1 MEKPALVAVDDD
13 PGVLAA
19 VARDL
24 RREYG
29 RDYRILQASSGQEAL
44 AALAELKLR
53 GEPVALLLVDQRM
66 PGMTGVEMLAKAV
79 GLFPDARR
87 VLLTAY
93 ADTQAAIR
101 AINEVKL
108 DHYLLKPWDP
118 PEEKLFPVISDL
130 LDGWRSSFTPPF
142 EGVRVLGHRLS
153 PESHRVR
160 DYLTRNLIPYRF
172 LDVER
177 SEEARKLV
185 EATGEPKLPLVV
197 FPDGGPPL
205 SCPAGPELAERLGFQ
220 ARPGRPFYDLVIVGA
235 GPAGLAAAVYGASEG
250 LKTLVVEA
258 EAPGGQAGTSSRI
271 ENYLGFHAGLT
282 GGELARRAVAQAIRF
297 GAEILHPVR
306 AVGLRREDPYRIVTL
321 SGGAEVSCHAVVV
334 ATGVAYRRLDVP
346 GAERLENAGI
356 YYGAAIS
363 EAIECGDR
371 DVFVVGGGNSAGQAA
386 MYLAP
391 HARSTTI
398 LARSPLAKT
407 MSRYLIDQ
415 IAATER
421 IRVLSGVTVSEVMG
435 ASSLE
440 AIRVR
445 RQEAGEEEVFP
456 ASSLFIFIGAHPHT
470 EWLRDVVERD
480 AQGFIVSGTDAR
492 TAAPVAAARWL
503 ETSVPGVFVA
513 GDVRH
518 GSVKRIA
525 SAVGEGSMAVQFVH
539 QYLAEL

>member
-1 MEKPALVAVDDD
+1 MQMPALVAVDDD
-13 PGVLAA
+13 PGVLSA

-29 RDYRILQASSGQEAL
+29 RRYRILEASSGDEAL
-44 AALAELKLR
+44 GLLGELKLR

-66 PGMTGVEMLAKAV
+66 PGMTGVELLAKAIEMH
-79 GLFPDARR
+79 PDARR

-93 ADTQAAIR
+93 ADTQVAIR
-101 AINEVKL
+101 AINEVRL
-108 DHYLLKPWDP
+108 HHYLLKPWDP

-130 LDGWRSSFTPPF
+130 LDDWQASFTPPF
-142 EGVRVLGHRLS
+142 EGVRVVGHRLS
-153 PESHRVR
+153 AVSHGVR

-172 LDVER
+172 LDVEGND
-177 SEEARKLV
+177 EARRIH
-185 EATGEPKLPLVV
+185 EAAGSPPLPLVV

-205 SCPAGPELAERLGFQ
+205 SRPGGPELAGRLGFR
-220 ARPGRPFYDLVIVGA
+220 AKPGRPFYDLVIVGA

-258 EAPGGQAGTSSRI
+258 EAPGGQAGQSSRI

-282 GGELARRAVAQAIRF
+282 GGELARRAVAQATRF

-306 AVGLRREDPYRIVTL
+306 TTALRREDPYRIVTL
-321 SGGAEVSCHAVVV
+321 SDGAEVSCHAIVI
-334 ATGVAYRRLDVP
+334 ATGVAYNKLDVP
-346 GAERLENAGI
+346 GAERLENAGV
-356 YYGAAIS
+356 YYGAAVS
-363 EAIECGDR
+363 DGPEWVDR
-371 DVFVVGGGNSAGQAA
+371 DVFVMGGGNSAGQAA
-386 MYLAP
+386 IYLAR

-398 LARSPLAKT
+398 LARSRLEKS

-421 IRVLSGVTVSEVMG
+421 IRVLAGVTVSEVLG
-435 ASSLE
+435 SSSLE
-440 AIRVR
+440 AIRVLG
-445 RQEAGEEEVFP
+445 QEGGNGQVLP
-456 ASSLFIFIGAHPHT
+456 ASGLFIFIGAHPHT
-470 EWLRDVVERD
+470 DWLGELVARDSH
-480 AQGFIVSGTDAR
+480 GFILSGAEVHG
-492 TAAPVAAARWL
+492 AAPAAARWL

-539 QYLAEL
+539 QYLADL

>member
-1 MEKPALVAVDDD
+1 MQKPALVAVDDD
-13 PGVLAA
+13 LGVLSA

-29 RDYRILQASSGQEAL
+29 RSYRILQASSGDEAL
-44 AALAELKLR
+44 DLLRELKVQ

-66 PGMTGVEMLAKAV
+66 PGMTGVELLAKAV
-79 GLFPDARR
+79 ELFPDARR

-101 AINEVKL
+101 AINEVRL
-108 DHYLLKPWDP
+108 HHYLMKPWDP

-130 LDGWRSSFTPPF
+130 LDDWQASFTPPF
-142 EGVRVLGHRLS
+142 EGVRVVGLRLS
-153 PESHRVR
+153 AESHRVR

-172 LDVER
+172 LDVEG
-177 SEEARKLV
+177 SPEARQV
-185 EATGEPKLPLVV
+185 HEAAGSPPLPLVV

-205 SCPAGPELAERLGFQ
+205 SRPGGSELAARLGFQ

-250 LKTLVVEA
+250 LKTLVIEA

-282 GGELARRAVAQAIRF
+282 GGELTRRAVAQATRF
-297 GAEILHPVR
+297 GAEILHPVG
-306 AVGLRREDPYRIVTL
+306 ATGLRREDPYRIL
-321 SGGAEVSCHAVVV
+321 SLSDGAEVSCHAIVI
-334 ATGVAYRRLDVP
+334 ATGVSYNKLDVP
-346 GAERLENAGI
+346 GAERLESAGL
-356 YYGAAIS
+356 YYGASAS
-363 EAIECGDR
+363 EASDWVDR

-386 MYLAP
+386 MYLAR

-398 LARSPLAKT
+398 LARSKLAKT

-421 IRVLSGVTVSEVMG
+421 IRVLEGVSVSEVMG
-435 ASSLE
+435 GASLE
-440 AIRVR
+440 AIRVVGLEPQDSR
-445 RQEAGEEEVFP
+445 VLP
-456 ASSLFIFIGAHPHT
+456 ASGLFIFIGAQPHT
-470 EWLRDVVERD
+470 GWLGEVVERD
-480 AQGFIVSGTDAR
+480 PHGFILSGAQVHR
-492 TAAPVAAARWL
+492 AAATAARWL
-503 ETSVPGVFVA
+503 ETSAPGVFVA
-513 GDVRH
+513 GDVRN

-525 SAVGEGSMAVQFVH
+525 SAVGEGAMAVQFVH